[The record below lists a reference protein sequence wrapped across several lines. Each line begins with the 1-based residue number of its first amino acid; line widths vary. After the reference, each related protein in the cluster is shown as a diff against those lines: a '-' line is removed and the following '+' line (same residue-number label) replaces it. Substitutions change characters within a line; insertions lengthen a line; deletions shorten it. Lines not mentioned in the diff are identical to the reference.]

1 MNNNESTFALLLMKE
16 ESIIQIRTLQ
26 GTQEYAIEQAKIVR
40 DFGKNKFDNV
50 NMFDQNETTKVIE
63 HKNHKYYC
71 IWYCNK

>member
-50 NMFDQNETTKVIE
+50 MVYKTTPHSK
-63 HKNHKYYC
+63 
-71 IWYCNK
+71 